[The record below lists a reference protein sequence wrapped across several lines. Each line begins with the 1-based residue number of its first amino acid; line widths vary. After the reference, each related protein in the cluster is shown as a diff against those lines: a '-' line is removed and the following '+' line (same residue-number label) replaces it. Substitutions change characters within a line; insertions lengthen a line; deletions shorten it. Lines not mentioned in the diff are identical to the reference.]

1 LKTHFGEPEFIGDRG
16 LWDLYLKLPLFIRCD
31 LLLVIREGR
40 GGKGRRRDF
49 PPGKTTQNV

>member
-1 LKTHFGEPEFIGDRG
+1 LKTHSGEPEFVGDRG

-40 GGKGRRRDF
+40 GGRGLRKVL
-49 PPGKTTQNV
+49 PPGKTTQVV